1 MLTARMFSSFLK
13 SIRINAVLLDT
24 PTFGLKERYFNGL
37 EQRKPE
43 IQCGLDFDPKWGEIR
58 MNIVE
63 ILAFLA
69 LEEVHNPIGHGG
81 CQYLPGGL

>member
-58 MNIVE
+58 MDIEVILVFFAFEE
-63 ILAFLA
+63 IDD
-69 LEEVHNPIGHGG
+69 PIGQRG
-81 CQYLPGGL
+81 C

>member
-24 PTFGLKERYFNGL
+24 PVSGVKERYFNGL
-37 EQRKPE
+37 ERRKSE

-58 MNIVE
+58 MDIKMIHIFFAFEE
-63 ILAFLA
+63 IHDP
-69 LEEVHNPIGHGG
+69 VGQWR
-81 CQYLPGGL
+81 C